1 MISLEEA
8 TAACGGNESYGAA
21 WLRARDTNDDGLVSG
36 EQSERASLHYIDIVS
51 YLQAERLEFAVD
63 SRCDFPMHNR
73 CSAIDSLLGLLAA
86 LLDWSSDS
94 LPGGAA
100 LDCHSH
106 TVAVAVRF
114 CTVEEFIAFQKQH
127 AVRLDH
133 ATLCHQVALVC
144 LDPGVSELAHA
155 EDLLGDCVKLRG
167 EILGA
172 DYPETVSA
180 AEALRRCKLL

>member
-1 MISLEEA
+1 MY
-8 TAACGGNESYGAA
+8 N
-21 WLRARDTNDDGLVSG
+21 RRH
-36 EQSERASLHYIDIVS
+36 SE
-51 YLQAERLEFAVD
+51 
-63 SRCDFPMHNR
+63 
-73 CSAIDSLLGLLAA
+73 IDSLGLLAA
-86 LLDWSSDS
+86 LLAWSSDS
-94 LPGGAA
+94 LPGGAT